1 MQRESV
7 LNTFVVATCLCVVCS
22 VIVSA
27 SAVFLRPR
35 QEANK
40 VREMR
45 KNILLAAGVYTPD
58 TPLEDLFAQVEP
70 RIVDLETGQYTS
82 ASELDPK
89 TYDQR
94 SAADDPELSVAIDPS
109 DDLAGIKRRETH
121 SFVYLIEKDGQL
133 DQVIL
138 PIRGKG
144 LWSTLYG
151 FLALGSDMR
160 TIRGITFY
168 EHGETP
174 GLGGEI
180 DNPRW
185 KQKWTDNKLAF
196 DDDGNVGIEVIRG
209 AVDPAAEGAEY
220 QIDGLTGATITSR
233 GVSDLVRYWLGEN
246 AFGPYLDKQRS
257 S

>member
-35 QEANK
+35 QEENK
-40 VREMR
+40 VRER
-45 KNILLAAGVYTPD
+45 QKNILQAAGVYD
-58 TPLEDLFAQVEP
+58 EQAPLDEQFARVEP
-70 RIVDLETGQYTS
+70 KIVDL
-82 ASELDPK
+82 ASGDYADSSEFDPEE
-89 TYDQR
+89 YDQR
-94 SAADDPELSVAIDPS
+94 AAADDPELSKPISPS

-121 SFVYLIEKDGQL
+121 SFVYLIKKDGKL

-151 FLALGSDMR
+151 FLALASDMR

-180 DNPRW
+180 DNPKW
-185 KQKWTDNKLAF
+185 KKQWDGKLAF
-196 DDDGNVGIEVIRG
+196 DEQGDVDIEVIRG
-209 AVDPAAEGAEY
+209 EVNPDAEDAKY

-233 GVSDLVRYWLGEN
+233 GVSDLVRYWLGKDG
-246 AFGPYLDKQRS
+246 FGPYLDKQRNS
-257 S
+257 

>member
-7 LNTFVVATCLCVVCS
+7 LNTFIVATCLCVVCS

-27 SAVFLRPR
+27 SAVFLRPL

-40 VREMR
+40 VRERR
-45 KNILLAAGVYTPD
+45 KNILVAAGMYNQE
-58 TPLEDLFAQVEP
+58 TPLDDLFAKVEP
-70 RIVDLETGQYTS
+70 RIVDLDTGEYVS
-82 ASELDPK
+82 PSELDPK

-94 SAADDPELSVAIDPS
+94 AASDDPKMSEPIAPA
-109 DDLAGIKRRETH
+109 DDLAGIKRRETR
-121 SFVYLIEKDGQL
+121 SFVYLVKKDGQL

-144 LWSTLYG
+144 LWSTMYG
-151 FLALGSDMR
+151 FLALDADMR

-180 DNPRW
+180 SNP
-185 KQKWTDNKLAF
+185 KWQEKWEQKLAF
-196 DDDGNVGIEVIRG
+196 DKEGDVAIEVIRG
-209 AVDPAAEGAEY
+209 EVNPQAEGAKYEV
-220 QIDGLTGATITSR
+220 DGLTGATITSR
-233 GVSDLVRYWLGEN
+233 GVSNLVHYWLGEN
-246 AFGPYLDKQRS
+246 GFGPYLNKQRS